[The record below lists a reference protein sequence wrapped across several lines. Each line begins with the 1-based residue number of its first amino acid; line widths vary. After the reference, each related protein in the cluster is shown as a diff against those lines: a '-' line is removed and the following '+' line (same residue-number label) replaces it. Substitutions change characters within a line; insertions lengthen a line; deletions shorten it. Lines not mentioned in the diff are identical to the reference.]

1 MNTAKVCLLKK
12 KYKLK
17 PILTTLQIFRCI
29 RQVLIE
35 VTTWKVSKYGVISGR
50 YFPVFGLNMKIY
62 GLNLRIQ
69 SEYRKIRTRN
79 YSVFGLFSRS
89 DCDAILIIL
98 IIFAILRPTLCCS
111 SSIFRVIWSAFSLSN
126 FKPFFK
132 KGLWLSKK
140 WNISKDIMLLS
151 PLVPFN
157 FLMQPLL
164 DTGHSLLYV

>member
-1 MNTAKVCLLKK
+1 M
-12 KYKLK
+12 
-17 PILTTLQIFRCI
+17 
-29 RQVLIE
+29 
-35 VTTWKVSKYGVISGR
+35 SKDGVISGR